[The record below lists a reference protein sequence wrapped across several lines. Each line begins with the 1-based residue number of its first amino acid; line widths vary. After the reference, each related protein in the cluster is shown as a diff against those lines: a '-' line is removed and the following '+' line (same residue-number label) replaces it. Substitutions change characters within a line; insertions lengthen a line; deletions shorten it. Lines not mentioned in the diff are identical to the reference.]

1 MLKEALDF
9 QHELGK
15 KACEAKLLDLPENM
29 VLLVKPGGETQVL
42 DKGNA
47 QRKDNVATLGS
58 LIDWCMVNG
67 AEDGLDVWV
76 SEKHVEAV
84 NDFAHPSNT
93 DKARLTLTAS
103 KAWESLTAWN
113 GTGRR
118 QKDTV
123 RTLRGPL
130 AGTFEDQHLRVFKN
144 LDFTRKSDGSRNV
157 THKSESL
164 GRSVELAAQS
174 REGDIPEVIVFQ
186 VPRFDFEGSPTVHVK
201 MAVEVDAEADL
212 ISLFVI
218 GDAFVQGTRAALREI
233 AEKIKGAVEYAEV
246 YQS

>member
-1 MLKEALDF
+1 MLKEALSF

-15 KACEAKLLDLPENM
+15 QACDVKLVDLPENQ
-29 VLLVKPGGETQVL
+29 VLLVKPGGETQVMS
-42 DKGNA
+42 KGNA
-47 QRKDNVATLGS
+47 QRKDVVATLGS
-58 LIDWCMVNG
+58 LIDWCMTNG
-67 AEDGLDVWV
+67 AEDSLDVWV
-76 SEKHVEAV
+76 STANVEAV
-84 NDFAHPSNT
+84 NDFEHPDHT
-93 DKARLTLTAS
+93 DRVKLPLVAS
-103 KAWESLTAWN
+103 KAWESLVQWN
-113 GTGRR
+113 GSGRK

-123 RTLRGPL
+123 RLLRGQL
-130 AGTFEDQHLRVFKN
+130 AGTFDELHLRVFKN
-144 LDFTRKSDGSRNV
+144 LDFTRRSDGNRSV

-174 REGDIPEVIVFQ
+174 RDGDIPEVIVFQ
-186 VPRFDFEGSPTVHVK
+186 VPRFDYEGSPTVHVK

-233 AEKIKGAVEYAEV
+233 AGDIKNAVDYAEV

>member
-9 QHELGK
+9 QFEMGK
-15 KACEAKLLDLPENM
+15 RACEAKLVDLPENM

-42 DKGNA
+42 EKGNA

-58 LIDWCMVNG
+58 LIDWCMTNG
-67 AEDGLDVWV
+67 AEDALDVWV

-84 NDFAHPSNT
+84 NDFAHPSHT
-93 DKARLTLTAS
+93 DRARLTLSPS
-103 KAWESLTAWN
+103 KAWESLVAWN
-113 GTGRR
+113 QTGRKQR
-118 QKDTV
+118 ETV
-123 RTLRGPL
+123 RLLRGPL
-130 AGTFEDQHLRVFKN
+130 ANTFDDQHLRVLKN

-157 THKSESL
+157 THRSESL

-174 REGDIPEVIVFQ
+174 REGDIPEVIAFQ

-218 GDAFVQGTRAALREI
+218 GDAFAQGTRAALREI
-233 AEKIKGAVEYAEV
+233 ADKIAGTVEYAEV